1 MSTTVKK
8 TTGDKTDELIEKMKN
23 NKHSKLIAAIICF
36 IILIIAVWSGN
47 KEISK
52 PRKIKEDFTRTEAV
66 VVSCY
71 EFAYGD
77 DDDDGNGNSS
87 YYYSV
92 NLEYTAGAEVYKYNY
107 KNNSEKSIGDK
118 MTLYYDPDNPKVVF
132 SESDLSSVSFEGY
145 AAFGFAAIMVLVI
158 AVLLI
163 AYKNEIKMKK
173 RLRR

>member
-36 IILIIAVWSGN
+36 IIMIISVWSGN

-66 VVSCY
+66 VVRCFEY
-71 EFAYGD
+71 PYAD
-77 DDDDGNGNSS
+77 DEDGNTS
-87 YYYSV
+87 YRYSV

-107 KNNSEKSIGDK
+107 DSRSEKSIGDK

-132 SESDLSSVSFEGY
+132 SESDLSSVSIEGY

-163 AYKNEIKMKK
+163 AYKNEIK
-173 RLRR
+173 